1 MRKWHGVSQRR
12 VRGGCGAPDGGET
25 KKGRNSRCAPEG
37 SRADRQ
43 ARATAAI
50 ENPAQRFFT
59 IRRLRIWKWIVP
71 FWSSHAGS
79 ISSGDVIFEASNP
92 FAT

>member
-1 MRKWHGVSQRR
+1 MVPPSANLH
-12 VRGGCGAPDGGET
+12 APLPCRCSEQ
-25 KKGRNSRCAPEG
+25 KKGATRVAPLKG
-37 SRADRQ
+37 HALTAK

-59 IRRLRIWKWIVP
+59 IRRLRIWKWMVP

>member
-1 MRKWHGVSQRR
+1 MARHSLPARAFSAQACKHR
-12 VRGGCGAPDGGET
+12 T
-25 KKGRNSRCAPEG
+25 KKGRNENRCAPEG

-50 ENPAQRFFT
+50 KNLAQRFFT
-59 IRRLRIWKWIVP
+59 IRRLRIWKWMVP

-79 ISSGDVIFEASNP
+79 ISSGDVSFDGSNP
-92 FAT
+92 FAV